1 MATRPS
7 CRGSYAQQVCIFFQN
22 VHKYYGNGNFH
33 AVKNISIGIPR
44 EECFGLLG
52 QNGAG
57 KTTTFK
63 MLTGDEI
70 LSSGSAYLD
79 RYSVKS
85 DIKKV
90 NNSIC

>member
-1 MATRPS
+1 M
-7 CRGSYAQQVCIFFQN
+7 YAILKFVQN
-22 VHKYYGNGNFH
+22 VHKYYGQGNTH
-33 AVKNISIGIPR
+33 AVKNLSLGIAK

-63 MLTGDEI
+63 MLTGDEMV
-70 LSSGSAYLD
+70 SVGSAYLD
-79 RYSVKS
+79 RYSVKK

-90 NNSIC
+90 